1 MENWIIII
9 ISLIFSAFFSGLEMA
24 FISSNKLLIEL
35 DKTKGLLS
43 GKINSK
49 LVKHPSDFIATML
62 VGNNV
67 SLVIY
72 GIVMAI
78 VLEPHIISI
87 LPSFFVSDFMVLIIQ
102 TILSTLLILITAE
115 FLPKVLFRVN
125 PNNVLKIM
133 AVPVAIFYFL
143 FYPVVYMVVIL
154 SKLLLKA
161 FGKGDFS
168 NEPLVFSNLDMG
180 NYLKESNMEDS
191 EKKEIAHELQIF
203 QNAIEFPNIKVR
215 ECMIPRTEII
225 AFDETES
232 IEHIKQLFIETN
244 LSKILIYNGNI
255 DNIIGYVHTFEMYK
269 APKTITSILKPVL
282 IVPETMLAKKLL
294 TVFIQQN
301 KSIAVVVDEFG
312 GTSGMLTMEDV
323 IEEIFGEIE
332 DEHDIDNLV
341 EKKINDDEYILSAR
355 LEIDYINDKYQLHLS
370 KSNDYETLA
379 GLIINYH
386 ESIPQLNEEIKIEK
400 FLFRILKVSKTHID
414 LVKLIIQKDEI

>member
-1 MENWIIII
+1 MENWIIVII
-9 ISLIFSAFFSGLEMA
+9 TLVFSAFFSGLEMA

-43 GKINSK
+43 GRINSK

-62 VGNNV
+62 VGNNI

-78 VLEPHIISI
+78 IVEPFIISI
-87 LPSFFVSDFMVLIIQ
+87 LPRYLNSDFLVLIIQ
-102 TILSTLLILITAE
+102 TILSTLLILVTAE
-115 FLPKVLFRVN
+115 FLPKVLFRIN
-125 PNNVLKIM
+125 PNNVLKIL
-133 AVPVAIFYFL
+133 AVPAVIFYFL
-143 FYPVVYMVVIL
+143 FYPVVYFVVTL
-154 SKLLLKA
+154 SKLLLKI

-168 NEPLVFSNLDMG
+168 AEPIVFSNIDMG
-180 NYLKESNMEDS
+180 NYLKDSNMETT

-225 AFDETES
+225 AFEETEP
-232 IEHIKQLFIETN
+232 IELIKQLFIETN

-282 IVPETMLAKKLL
+282 IIPETMLAKKLL
-294 TVFIQQN
+294 TIFIQQN

-341 EKKINDDEYILSAR
+341 EKKINKNEYVFSAR
-355 LEIDYINDKYQLHLS
+355 LEIDYINDEYQLQLP

-379 GLIINYH
+379 GLIINHH
-386 ESIPQLNEEIKIEK
+386 ESIPQLNEEIKLDN

-414 LVKLIIQKDEI
+414 LVKLKVEQDE